1 MEEKIKSKPFNIEN
15 LHRYFQESDHD
26 LLNVGYDLSET
37 KDYAA
42 MSVVRSEK
50 DGIRVL
56 STLQDQD
63 AKFMYDLLRG
73 KRPSTGDFVYQLKK
87 HYSLEEL
94 AIISGKLRQY
104 VLSKAG
110 SQLTVAYLENGSL
123 LRSGIDYG
131 N

>member
-1 MEEKIKSKPFNIEN
+1 MEEEIKAKPFNIEN
-15 LHRYFQESDHD
+15 LNRYLQEFDHD

-37 KDYAA
+37 KDHAV

-50 DGIRVL
+50 DGVRVL

-63 AKFMYDLLRG
+63 ANFMYDLLRG
-73 KRPSTGDFVYQLKK
+73 KRPSVDELVYQLKK
-87 HYSLEEL
+87 HYSLQDL
-94 AIISGKLRQY
+94 AIISGKLRQH

-123 LRSGIDYG
+123 LRSVSEW